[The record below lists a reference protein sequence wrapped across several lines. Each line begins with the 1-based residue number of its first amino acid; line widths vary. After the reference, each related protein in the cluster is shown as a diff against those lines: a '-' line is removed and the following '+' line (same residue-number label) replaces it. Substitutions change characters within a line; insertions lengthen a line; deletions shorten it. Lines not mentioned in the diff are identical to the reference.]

1 MDAVPSPHRP
11 SQPSSGLQS
20 LRRVPLP
27 VFVFLVVLGLR
38 LIVLARFA
46 ESPFLVPAQG
56 DMHFYNEWAH
66 RILRGE
72 LTDYRAFYGLPL
84 YAYLLAALY
93 GLFGFSPFIP
103 AFAQAC
109 LDAGTAAILVVLA
122 RLVFRRAAGRELL
135 AGTAATSHRATV
147 IGIMAASGWAFFLP
161 AQTYSVILMPTAWLV
176 FVFWAIV
183 WSALR
188 KASPPGAT
196 WFFLHGL
203 VIGVAAMGIATI
215 LFLIPLLIAV
225 VFANTT
231 WRGRL
236 PWLRTAGGAA
246 ILLAGVGVGTSPAWI
261 HNHVV
266 ARDPVFLSAHSGVNL
281 WIGNNPEATGYPR
294 FPLGLRAGQQAMLQ
308 DSITGAEAAAGRP
321 LKRSEVSRF
330 WSAKA
335 KAYIAAN
342 PAEWLSL
349 LGLKIANF
357 WNAFQYDDLSIIT
370 SLREQGIT
378 LPGLRFGIIA
388 VFALAGIA
396 LAWRD
401 YPASRWIVA
410 AIFLHVAALL
420 SVFVTERYRL
430 AAVPGLLL
438 FGAFAVWRLW
448 QTLVT
453 AHYARAAMCIALL
466 VISAVV
472 VSARRGDAELWAVE
486 PYNSGLQ
493 ALEAGR
499 LDAAE
504 RKLRLAH
511 AYVPDNTELNFAL
524 GNLHLARGNR
534 AEAAIQYRR
543 TLMLDRGH
551 KGSFNNLGVIALE
564 EGRAAEAMQLFEQ
577 AIALAPRDAKT
588 RYLLARAALA
598 AGDLDRA
605 LAEVEI
611 ALAIDSAQPEFSQLR
626 DAILARR
633 TETTAVPPATP

>member
-1 MDAVPSPHRP
+1 MDPLASPPR
-11 SQPSSGLQS
+11 STGSAGGLRS
-20 LRRVPLP
+20 LRALPLP
-27 VFVFLVVLGLR
+27 AYVFVAVLVLR
-38 LIVLARFA
+38 LLVLARFA
-46 ESPFLVPAQG
+46 ESPFLIPPQG
-56 DMHFYNEWAH
+56 DMHFYNEWAQ

-93 GLFGFSPFIP
+93 QLFGFSPFVP

-109 LDAGTAAILVVLA
+109 LDAGTAAILVMLA
-122 RLVFRRAAGRELL
+122 RLIFRRADGGELL
-135 AGTAATSHRATV
+135 ATTRATGHRGTV
-147 IGIMAASGWAFFLP
+147 IAVVAASGWAFFLP

-183 WSALR
+183 WSALQ
-188 KASPPGAT
+188 KASPPSAT

-203 VIGVAAMGIATI
+203 LIGFVAMGIATI
-215 LFLIPLLIAV
+215 LFLIPLVIAL
-225 VFANTT
+225 VFANTI
-231 WRGRL
+231 WRARL
-236 PWLRTAGGAA
+236 PWLRAAGGAA
-246 ILLAGVGVGTSPAWI
+246 ILLGGVSVGTSPAWI
-261 HNHVV
+261 HNYFI

-308 DSITGAEAAAGRP
+308 DSITGAETAAGRP

-342 PAEWLSL
+342 PGEWLRL

-378 LPGLRFGIIA
+378 LPGLRFGIVSA
-388 VFALAGIA
+388 FALAGIA

-438 FGAFAVWRLW
+438 FAAFAIWRLW
-448 QTLVT
+448 EALVV
-453 AHYARAAMCIALL
+453 AHYACAAMCSALL
-466 VISAVV
+466 VISAVA
-472 VSARRGDAELWAVE
+472 VSGRRGDAELWAVE

-499 LDAAE
+499 LGAAE

-511 AYVPDNTELNFAL
+511 AYVPDNAELNFAL
-524 GNLHLARGNR
+524 ANLDLARGNR
-534 AEAAIQYRR
+534 TQATIQYRR
-543 TLMLDRGH
+543 TLALDAGH

-564 EGRAAEAMQLFEQ
+564 DGRAEEAISLFER
-577 AIALAPRDAKT
+577 AVALAPRDAKT

-598 AGDLDRA
+598 SGDLDRA

-611 ALAIDSAQPEFSQLR
+611 ALTLESAQPEFSQLR

-633 TETTAVPPATP
+633 VESAGAGRSIP